1 MRKLAV
7 VVIFLA
13 MAGPV
18 FASDNFIKSE
28 ADRSGTTGTLNMVG
42 NSIQGFFSHFGSIVS
57 DFGKTTHTKSAK

>member
-7 VVIFLA
+7 IAMFLA
-13 MAGPV
+13 MASPV
-18 FASDNFIKSE
+18 FAGDNFIKSE

-42 NSIQGFFSHFGSIVS
+42 NSLQGFFSRFGSIVA